1 MSDRKDGTPEGR
13 DFNIPGLV
21 DRPPESAALE
31 SGVDHE
37 VPLTTGYGD
46 EDTGDSAASAPI
58 GAGES
63 SSAADSGSFTGS
75 AAHFGGAELPA
86 GALLPG
92 GAEGASGDASGGS
105 SADPGIPV
113 AERPRPPEAR
123 SGLNAR
129 ALERFRFT
137 TTRPVAVLMVFL
149 AVIVFG
155 AFSIRLLPLNLM
167 PDISYPRLTVRTE
180 YPGAAPAEVE
190 NNVSRPLEEILGVVT
205 GLSKITSISRGGYS
219 DVVME
224 FTWDTDMDDANQ
236 DVLEKLDQIK
246 PVLPEEVKQPLILRY
261 DPTLDPVLTLSLSG
275 EGESF
280 EGVAGLKYLRRIGDR
295 DVRRLVEP
303 IEGVAA
309 VKIKGGLEEE
319 IQVLLDEDEIRRTG
333 IGISTI
339 INRLAAENINLAGG
353 SMRDGR
359 TKYLV
364 RTVNEFKS
372 LEDLRDLVIVS
383 RNGRDIRLRNL
394 ARIISGYKDRDVI
407 TRVDGR
413 EAVEIE
419 VYKEADANIVDM
431 AQRASERID
440 STLGPRLQKEY
451 GADLRLISDRSLFIE
466 SSIDEVRQTA
476 LSGGLLAVMVLFL
489 FLRNFKTTLI
499 VAVAI
504 PISVLITFAPLN
516 LAGVSLNIMSLGGL
530 ALGIGMLVDNSIVVL
545 ESIHR
550 CREEGDDLIRA
561 TVRGTA
567 EVGSAVVASTL
578 TTIAVFFPMV
588 FVEGIA
594 GQMFGDLGL
603 TVVFSLLASLAV
615 ALFFIPMLASRRSL
629 GEAGAGPL
637 WRRVGGGM
645 RETWGSWNSAH
656 ELVRDLKGLGWK
668 LLLVVP
674 LAYVLVRFSLQ
685 LVLDIIAKVGLTVA
699 VVLALIVGGVAWL
712 IGGVILKN
720 LLRPVL
726 WLFDRL
732 LRGLEWV
739 YPKVIRW
746 SLRNRVLVYAMIAAC
761 FGWLAWAVPSLESEL
776 IPELHQGEFTAEVS
790 LPVGTPL
797 PTTDET
803 MRPIEAQLVDEV
815 PFLRTLVTTI
825 GSERDSEE
833 SGERG
838 EHTARLRMTLT
849 SQKTRARPSPDTKGE
864 EGDDGPGK
872 DETTGAE
879 ASAEAQ
885 PGAPKVDPLTAET
898 RALDLVRPLLTGIPD
913 ATVNIARPVLF
924 SFARPVE
931 IEVRGYELEEL
942 AEATA
947 MVTAKIAAIDGLADV
962 RSSILPGSPEV
973 QIVYDR
979 DALARYSLD
988 IRMVAELIRDKVQGS
1003 EATKFNRKDRKIPV
1017 RVRLRDI
1024 REGTVEELRA
1034 LVVNPGGA
1042 HPVPLEAVAEVSL
1055 GRGPNEI
1062 RRIGQQ
1068 RVGLVTA
1075 NIDGIS
1081 LGAATI
1087 AIREAIRDVEL
1098 PSGVTL
1104 GVTGQSKE
1112 WETSLASLYLA
1123 LGLSI
1128 FLVYVIMASQFES
1141 LVYPLIIL
1149 VTIPLAAV
1157 GVVATLLFLGLPVSV
1172 LVFLGAILLA
1182 GIVVNNAIVL
1192 VDYAGQLKARGHST
1206 DEAVE
1211 LAGLVRLRPIL
1222 MTTLTTVLGLLPMAL
1237 GLGDGAEIRTPMAI
1251 TVIAGL
1257 AFSTVLTLVVIPTI
1271 YAGVDRLF
1279 GGLQREKPEIALDR
1293 EVLEVRPE
1301 QLAPEAASLAS
1312 GVSADDAGDG
1322 ANGADGRRESGE
1334 GKAQR

>member
-1 MSDRKDGTPEGR
+1 MAERRDGTPGEGR
-13 DFNIPGLV
+13 GAAGGDEFKIPSLV
-21 DRPPESAALE
+21 DPRRIGGPPDSAALDE
-31 SGVDHE
+31 SVDHE
-37 VPLTTGYGD
+37 VPLLSSGLGD
-46 EDTGDSAASAPI
+46 EEGAFDDDDDEEEEAAPDEGAPKARSAT
-58 GAGES
+58 S
-63 SSAADSGSFTGS
+63 SVEVDVDVAASGSFRG
-75 AAHFGGAELPA
+75 AAASFGGASLPA
-86 GALLPG
+86 GALTQGPPI
-92 GAEGASGDASGGS
+92 AARPQPPEPASGIDA
-105 SADPGIPV
+105 
-113 AERPRPPEAR
+113 RT
-123 SGLNAR
+123 
-129 ALERFRFT
+129 LERFRFT

-205 GLSKITSISRGGYS
+205 GLTKITSVSRGGYS
-219 DVVME
+219 DVVLE

-275 EGESF
+275 EGEAY
-280 EGVAGLKYLRRIGDR
+280 EGIGGLKYLRRIGDR

-309 VKIKGGLEEE
+309 VKVKGGLEEE
-319 IQVLLDEDEIRRTG
+319 IQVLLDEDELRRTA
-333 IGISTI
+333 IGVDAVIA
-339 INRLAAENINLAGG
+339 RLKAENINLAGG

-364 RTVNEFKS
+364 RTVNEFRD
-372 LEDLRDLVIVS
+372 LEDIRDLVIVS
-383 RNGRDIRLRNL
+383 RDGRDIKLRNL
-394 ARIISGYKDRDVI
+394 AKVISGYKDRDVI

-419 VYKEADANIVDM
+419 VYKEADANIVEM
-431 AQRASERID
+431 AQRVSERLD
-440 STLGPRLQKEY
+440 TTLAARLKKEY

-476 LSGGLLAVMVLFL
+476 LSGGLLAVMILFL
-489 FLRNFKTTLI
+489 FLRNFRTTLI

-567 EVGSAVVASTL
+567 EVGSAVIASTL

-615 ALFFIPMLASRRSL
+615 ALFFIPMLASRRGL
-629 GEAGAGPL
+629 GEAGAGSMA
-637 WRRVGGGM
+637 RRVSEGM
-645 RETWGSWNSAH
+645 KETWGRWNSVH
-656 ELVRDLKGLGWK
+656 ELVRDLRALGWK
-668 LLLVVP
+668 SALVLP
-674 LAYVLVRFSLQ
+674 LAYVLVRFALQ
-685 LVLDIIAKVGLTVA
+685 LVLDVLAKVGLTIA
-699 VVLALIVGGVAWL
+699 VLIALVVGGVAWL
-712 IGGVILKN
+712 VGGVILGN
-720 LLRPVL
+720 LLKPIL
-726 WLFDRL
+726 WVFDRL

-739 YPKVIRW
+739 YPRVIRW
-746 SLRNRVLVYAMIAAC
+746 SLRNRVVIYGLVAAS
-761 FGWLAWAVPSLESEL
+761 FAWMAWAAPRLESEL

-797 PTTDET
+797 PATDAT
-803 MRPIEAQLVDEV
+803 MAPIETELVAGV
-815 PFLRTLVTTI
+815 PHLRTLVTTI

-838 EHTARLRMTLT
+838 EHTARLRMTLA
-849 SQKTRARPSPDTKGE
+849 SQKTRAKAQPKGPGEEIAGAGEAGAEVGPEAAPSP
-864 EGDDGPGK
+864 EGAPEPTIDPLR
-872 DETTGAE
+872 AE
-879 ASAEAQ
+879 AEAL
-885 PGAPKVDPLTAET
+885 AV
-898 RALDLVRPLLTGIPD
+898 VRPLLSRIPD

-924 SFARPVE
+924 SFAKPIE
-931 IEVRGYELEEL
+931 IEVRGYELGEL
-942 AEATA
+942 AESTRRVAEA
-947 MVTAKIAAIDGLADV
+947 VAGIDGLRDV

-979 DALARYSLD
+979 DALARYGLD
-988 IRMVAELIRDKVQGS
+988 IRKVAELIRDKVQGS

-1024 REGTVEELRA
+1024 HEGTVDELKA
-1034 LVVNPGGA
+1034 LVVNPGGL
-1042 HPVPLEAVAEVSL
+1042 HPVPLGAVAEVSL

-1068 RVGLVTA
+1068 RVGLVSA
-1075 NIDGIS
+1075 NIEGTS
-1081 LGAATI
+1081 LGAATA
-1087 AIREAIRDVEL
+1087 AIRETLGDLEVPA
-1098 PSGVTL
+1098 GVTL
-1104 GVTGQSKE
+1104 AVTGQSQE
-1112 WETSLASLYLA
+1112 WETSLSSLYLA

-1141 LVYPLIIL
+1141 LIYPLIIL

-1157 GVVATLLFLGLPVSV
+1157 GVVATLLALGLPISV

-1192 VDYAGQLKARGHST
+1192 VDYAGQLKARGHTT
-1206 DEAVE
+1206 DEALE
-1211 LAGLVRLRPIL
+1211 LAGRVRLRPIL

-1257 AFSTVLTLVVIPTI
+1257 AFSTLLTLVVIPTV
-1271 YAGVDRLF
+1271 YAGVDRLL
-1279 GGLQREKPEIALDR
+1279 GARRREDPARVLER
-1293 EVLEVRPE
+1293 EVAGLRPE
-1301 QLAPEAASLAS
+1301 LLAPEAAELAE
-1312 GVSADDAGDG
+1312 
-1322 ANGADGRRESGE
+1322 GRR
-1334 GKAQR
+1334 